1 MSQTHFL
8 VVDDDP
14 QVLEVAARAC
24 EEIGLTVL
32 RAEDGAGA
40 LEILRENPEV
50 ELLLTDIA
58 MPKMTG
64 WELAHVAKQQYPDLK
79 VIYTSGYIKTY
90 PIGQHGMG
98 YSNTY
103 GRFSGGSAAR
113 SEITLLTLPTG
124 KHVRCRT
131 TPSGQELLC
140 PLPNTYS

>member
-1 MSQTHFL
+1 MSLDSTVP

-14 QVLEVAARAC
+14 QVLEVAATAC

-64 WELAHVAKQQYPDLK
+64 WELAIPSD
-79 VIYTSGYIKTY
+79 
-90 PIGQHGMG
+90 
-98 YSNTY
+98 NTAW
-103 GRFSGGSAAR
+103 GIPTRTGCQSSLCRAGIRAACSAAPMIQL
-113 SEITLLTLPTG
+113 SPAASAG
-124 KHVRCRT
+124 A
-131 TPSGQELLC
+131 
-140 PLPNTYS
+140 